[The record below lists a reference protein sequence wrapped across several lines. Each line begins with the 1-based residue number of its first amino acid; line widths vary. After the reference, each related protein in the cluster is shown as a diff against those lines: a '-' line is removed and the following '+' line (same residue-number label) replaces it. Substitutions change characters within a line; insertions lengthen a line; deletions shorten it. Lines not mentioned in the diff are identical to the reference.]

1 MLVDQTAPADNFMVS
16 MTLLSQVGV
25 SLPGEKYHYSYFA
38 SNYLHR
44 ISRAFLL
51 AQQKYAIHYQPNFLY
66 AAACATFGMDQACI
80 DTTMSDQECQMP
92 KKIDDV
98 VHVCSIVAMEAMGK
112 GCYLQETCNKA
123 PESYQ
128 QKTRHESPGDVV
140 TGHHAMLGDVPLS
153 WTVSYARGGEKA
165 LTD

>member
-25 SLPGEKYHYSYFA
+25 SLLGESIFLQLLRFKISTQV
-38 SNYLHR
+38 
-44 ISRAFLL
+44 SRAFLL

-80 DTTMSDQECQMP
+80 DTTVSDQECQMP

-98 VHVCSIVAMEAMGK
+98 IHVCSIVAMEAMGK

>member
-1 MLVDQTAPADNFMVS
+1 MLVGQTAPADNFMVS

-25 SLPGEKYHYSYFA
+25 SLPGESIFYSYFA

-92 KKIDDV
+92 KK
-98 VHVCSIVAMEAMGK
+98 
-112 GCYLQETCNKA
+112 
-123 PESYQ
+123 
-128 QKTRHESPGDVV
+128 
-140 TGHHAMLGDVPLS
+140 
-153 WTVSYARGGEKA
+153 
-165 LTD
+165 